1 MRFFIVVDTNGN
13 INGQLDVVDIS
24 QTLGITRDGFEL
36 IEVTSPIM
44 DVSNI
49 KWDFDTGSFIEK

>member
-1 MRFFIVVDTNGN
+1 MRFFIVVDANGN
-13 INGQLDVVDIS
+13 IKGQLDVVDIS
-24 QTLGITRDGFEL
+24 QTLGITREGFEL

>member
-13 INGQLDVVDIS
+13 IKGQLDVVDIS
-24 QTLGITRDGFEL
+24 QTLGIAREGFEL